1 MLLNEIV
8 EKSYKLFESY
18 TIGQTLDV
26 CKRCCVSDADEALL
40 VNTPLREV
48 SSLVL
53 RSGYFES
60 ARAYTDRELWEM
72 KHFLPKVLE
81 LVSEFDFPCAS
92 TEEVFMRLELHK
104 PERWTS
110 EELQLLSEFSVEFF
124 KKCLSYYPYS
134 PDGEDISTYLTMF
147 GVAHFSLKPILD
159 AWTTDENIESTLQF
173 KDFVINDINYHAP
186 NSFEIKNAFAEEST
200 NTTLSNWLNDVV
212 VQSKFSIKIER
223 ILTENKDLNTE
234 IIQELSLVKELLRQ

>member
-110 EELQLLSEFSVEFF
+110 EELQL
-124 KKCLSYYPYS
+124 
-134 PDGEDISTYLTMF
+134 
-147 GVAHFSLKPILD
+147 
-159 AWTTDENIESTLQF
+159 
-173 KDFVINDINYHAP
+173 
-186 NSFEIKNAFAEEST
+186 
-200 NTTLSNWLNDVV
+200 
-212 VQSKFSIKIER
+212 
-223 ILTENKDLNTE
+223 
-234 IIQELSLVKELLRQ
+234 

>member
-1 MLLNEIV
+1 MLLDEIV

-26 CKRCCVSDADEALL
+26 CKRCCISDADEARL

-48 SSLVL
+48 SSSVL

-72 KHFLPKVLE
+72 KHFLPRVLE
-81 LVSEFDFPCAS
+81 LVSNFDFPCAS
-92 TEEVFMRLELHK
+92 VEEVFIRLELHK

-110 EELQLLSEFSVEFF
+110 EELQLLQDFSVEFF

-134 PDGEDISTYLTMF
+134 PDGDDISTYLTMF

-159 AWTTDENIESTLQF
+159 AWIEAENIESTLQF
-173 KDFVINDINYHAP
+173 KDFTSNEFNNPTSSY
-186 NSFEIKNAFAEEST
+186 FETQNEEESINKT
-200 NTTLSNWLNDVV
+200 ISNWLNDTI
-212 VQSKFSIKIER
+212 VQRKFSIKIKQV
-223 ILTENKDLNTE
+223 LAENKSLDAETM
-234 IIQELSLVKELLRQ
+234 QELSLVKELLKP